1 MSCERKYS
9 AYDSWPSSPARQTK
23 THDWEHEITAQL
35 LCKIYVNIIY
45 FILWCFIAFTP
56 PSWRLLDFQCE
67 WTSRNAKRQKWISHT
82 FLWSPLPAK
91 LFSISNLIYD
101 IESISPLWVWGV
113 CMCVLVGLCL
123 SVFALR
129 SATIFHIFQHFFL
142 RSFGLALMS
151 GLDTANMNRGIEPKP
166 PEPSFCFRSFFS
178 QFSLPSDVL
187 RRSTSKC
194 QIENWWIPLIEFDRC
209 QALSAAINL
218 RQMYDVQRPSLGLK
232 EDPEC
237 LGNYYKVDAGQK
249 PCIPKI
255 FWQNNLNTLR
265 HRTKGVH

>member
-1 MSCERKYS
+1 MQNIRKYNLLYFVVLHCVYPTILAAS
-9 AYDSWPSSPARQTK
+9 RFSVRMNEQKCQT
-23 THDWEHEITAQL
+23 TE
-35 LCKIYVNIIY
+35 VNFAHIFMVPIAGEAFQY
-45 FILWCFIAFTP
+45 F
-56 PSWRLLDFQCE
+56 
-67 WTSRNAKRQKWISHT
+67 K
-82 FLWSPLPAK
+82 
-91 LFSISNLIYD
+91 SNLWHWINF
-101 IESISPLWVWGV
+101 PALGV
-113 CMCVLVGLCL
+113 RCVCVCVCVLVGLCL

-255 FWQNNLNTLR
+255 FRQNNLNTLR